1 MSGALL
7 APSPAGPERLLVVE
21 DDASSS
27 RVLRSIL
34 EQAGYRV
41 TVAPD
46 GPAALREM
54 DRELPDLLL
63 LDWMLP
69 GISGLEV
76 CHTVRQRWNALALPI
91 LIVTAKTDPE
101 SVYAAFDA
109 GASDYI
115 AKPFRGAEI
124 RARIAAHLRTKRL
137 VDERVRMED
146 HLRER
151 EKLSSLGL
159 LASGVAHD
167 LNNPLAVIYGHA
179 QLLLRRDPDPAAE
192 DHVRAIMHGVER
204 CRRIVGDLLDF
215 ARGRPGT
222 HVPVDVAALVRA
234 TLGLRE
240 RELHASGIAVSVDLA
255 EGLPPVTGDGHQLQQ
270 VLLNVILNAE
280 QALRGA
286 GRTLRVDARAE
297 AAATSG
303 AEGGGW
309 VEVEIFNDGPPI
321 IPEVLPRIFE
331 PFFTTKPKDEGT
343 GLGLAIS
350 RRIVLEHG
358 GEITAEPLADGTA
371 FRIRLPASPYAA
383 LPVD

>member
-1 MSGALL
+1 M
-7 APSPAGPERLLVVE
+7 VVE
-21 DDASSS
+21 DDASSA
-27 RVLRSIL
+27 RVLRQIL

-41 TVAPD
+41 TLAAD
-46 GPAALREM
+46 GPAALAVLE
-54 DRELPDLLL
+54 RELPDLVL

-69 GISGLEV
+69 GVSGLEI
-76 CHTVRQRWNALALPI
+76 CHQVRQRWNALALPI

-115 AKPFRGAEI
+115 AKPYRGAEI

-137 VDERVRMED
+137 VDERGRMED

-167 LNNPLAVIYGHA
+167 INNPLAVIYGHA

-192 DHVRAIMHGVER
+192 DHVRAIMSGVER

-215 ARGRPGT
+215 ARGRPGS
-222 HVPVDVAALVRA
+222 HAPVDVGELVRG
-234 TLGLRE
+234 TLALRE
-240 RELHASGIAVSVDLA
+240 RELRDCGIQVLVELPQDL
-255 EGLPPVTGDGHQLQQ
+255 PDVVGDGHQLQQ
-270 VLLNVILNAE
+270 VLLNVVLNAE
-280 QALRGA
+280 QALRDA
-286 GRTLRVDARAE
+286 GRTLRLTARE
-297 AAATSG
+297 
-303 AEGGGW
+303 EGGGW
-309 VEVEIFNDGPPI
+309 VLLEIVNDGPA
-321 IPEVLPRIFE
+321 IPAEVLPRIFE

-350 RRIVLEHG
+350 RRIVREHG
-358 GEITAEPLADGTA
+358 GEIVAENCADGTC
-371 FRIRLPASPYAA
+371 FRIRLPAGAS
-383 LPVD
+383 LVHVDQD

>member
-1 MSGALL
+1 MNPPLL
-7 APSPAGPERLLVVE
+7 THSPTPERVLLVE
-21 DDASSS
+21 DDAASA

-34 EQAGYRV
+34 EQAGYV
-41 TVAPD
+41 VATTAD
-46 GPAALREM
+46 GMQALEQM
-54 DRELPDLLL
+54 ERELPDILL

-69 GISGLEV
+69 GVSGLEV
-76 CHTVRQRWNALALPI
+76 CHQVRQRWNALALPI

-115 AKPFRGAEI
+115 AKPYRGAEI

-137 VDERVRMED
+137 VDERGRMED

-167 LNNPLAVIYGHA
+167 INNPLAVIYGHA

-192 DHVRAIMHGVER
+192 DHVHAIMQGVER

-215 ARGRPGT
+215 ARGRPGR
-222 HVPVDVAALVRA
+222 HEPVELPDLVRS
-234 TLGLRE
+234 TLALRE
-240 RELHASGIAVSVDLA
+240 RELRDTGIGVNVDLP
-255 EGLPPVTGDGHQLQQ
+255 EGLPGVLGDAHQLQQ
-270 VLLNVILNAE
+270 VFLNVILNAE
-280 QALRGA
+280 QALRDA
-286 GRTLRVDARAE
+286 GRTLRISAGARAPDD
-297 AAATSG
+297 AD
-303 AEGGGW
+303 GGW
-309 VEVEIFNDGPPI
+309 VTVEIFNDGPPI
-321 IPEVLPRIFE
+321 SPEVLPRIFE

-350 RRIVLEHG
+350 RRIVREHG
-358 GEITAEPLADGTA
+358 GEITAEPRPDGTA
-371 FRIRLPASPYAA
+371 FLITLPAVPAA
-383 LPVD
+383 AASAR